1 MTDSRKDG
9 SGALA
14 AGYGTEDHFSPTA
27 ASSDGVHQIGGV
39 GEKLSPEQVSR
50 FVEQVFSTADL
61 DDKRVCLVVPDRTRT
76 CPLPLILSAV
86 HRALADRAKQVTVLI
101 ALGTHQ
107 AMSEQALSEHLGYPE
122 GASEQTYP
130 GWEVVNH
137 ESWLPETFTS
147 LGTIPA
153 TRMTELTGGLM
164 TDLAVDV
171 RINRLV
177 AEADVAIVIGPVF
190 PHEVVGFS
198 GGNKYFFPGVSGPE
212 LIDVSHWVGALI
224 TSAEM
229 IGTRGVTPVRAL
241 VNEAAS
247 LIPAERLALC
257 LVVESGADTL
267 HAAAFG
273 TPEEAWAACAAISA
287 ETHVTY
293 LDRTYPRVLSI
304 MPTKYEDI
312 WTAAKGFYK
321 LEPIVADGGEVII
334 YAPHISEI
342 SVMHPQISEIGYH
355 CRDYFLGQWE
365 QFKDRPWGDLAHSTH
380 LRGQGTWD
388 AEHGERDRVQV
399 TLATG
404 IPRDV
409 VESVNLGYLD
419 PADVNVAD
427 YQADPDTFV
436 EPHAGEVLYRLRSAA
451 GGMGEADG
459 REVPASGGDG

>member
-1 MTDSRKDG
+1 MSDD
-9 SGALA
+9 A
-14 AGYGTEDHFSPTA
+14 YGTDPGDPERA
-27 ASSDGVHQIGGV
+27 RLIGGIGV
-39 GEKLSPEQVSR
+39 RLSSEQVVE
-50 FVEQVFSTADL
+50 FVQQSLATEDL

-76 CPLPLILSAV
+76 CPLPLIMGAV
-86 HRALADRAKQVTVLI
+86 HRALSGRAKEVTVLI

-107 AMSEQALSEHLGYPE
+107 AMSEQALGDHLGYRAGE
-122 GASEQTYP
+122 LEQTYP

-137 ESWLPETFTS
+137 ESWLAETFTT
-147 LGTIPA
+147 LGTIGRE
-153 TRMTELTGGLM
+153 RMAELTGGLM
-164 TDLAVDV
+164 TDMQVDV
-171 RINRLV
+171 RVNRRV
-177 AEADVAIVIGPVF
+177 AEADVAIVVGPVF

-229 IGTRGVTPVRAL
+229 IGTRGVTPVRAM

-247 LIPAERLALC
+247 MIPADRRALC

-267 HAAAFG
+267 HAAAYG
-273 TPEEAWAACAAISA
+273 TPEDAWAACAAISA

-293 LDRTYPRVLSI
+293 LDRPYRRVLSI

-334 YAPHISEI
+334 YAPHITEI

-355 CRDYFLGQWE
+355 CRDYFLGQWDR
-365 QFKDRPWGDLAHSTH
+365 FSDRPWGDLAHSTH
-380 LRGQGTWD
+380 LRGQGSWD
-388 AEHGERDRVQV
+388 PEHGERNRVAV

-404 IPRDV
+404 IPREM

-419 PADVNVAD
+419 PAEVDIAA
-427 YQADPDTFV
+427 YEADPDTFV
-436 EPHAGEVLYRLRSAA
+436 EPHAGEVLYRIRPGHVGS
-451 GGMGEADG
+451 GEADG
-459 REVPASGGDG
+459 REVPVAGGDG